1 MILEKYS
8 SFWNSNIL
16 FKIPIILEQ
25 HGHIWNLKKT
35 EDDIINCIKNRGLV
49 FATIVHDLP
58 DNDPKKGMR
67 PIDIDQD
74 GLITVEVDSKQYTID
89 LNDVE
94 KIEY

>member
-1 MILEKYS
+1 MKWIK
-8 SFWNSNIL
+8 L
-16 FKIPIILEQ
+16 FEDF
-25 HGHIWNLKKT
+25 KKNNEEGT
-35 EDDIINCIKNRGLV
+35 LITKDDIINCIKKGGLV

-67 PIDIDQD
+67 PIDIDKD
-74 GLITVEVDSKQYTID
+74 GLITVEVDGKEYTID